1 MLGPC
6 WRQGSARPAGAD
18 GTVANVTRTCAKPG
32 CDRAAVATLG
42 YAYAEGVV
50 WLEDLAPEAHPMV
63 HDMCRMHAASVRVP
77 LGWELRDVRDRG
89 HEGPVR
95 LDLIGA

>member
-1 MLGPC
+1 MLGRPVC
-6 WRQGSARPAGAD
+6 PGSARTTEPAG
-18 GTVANVTRTCAKPG
+18 TVTDVTRTCAKPG

-63 HDMCRMHAASVRVP
+63 HDMCRMHADSVRVP

-89 HEGPVR
+89 NEGPVR

>member
-1 MLGPC
+1 MLRQS
-6 WRQGSARPAGAD
+6 WRQGSARAAGAA
-18 GTVANVTRTCAKPG
+18 GTFADVTRTCAKPG

-42 YAYAEGVV
+42 YAYSDGVV

-63 HDMCRMHAASVRVP
+63 HDMCRMHADSVRVP

-89 HEGPVR
+89 HEGPAR

>member
-1 MLGPC
+1 MLGLS
-6 WRQGSARPAGAD
+6 WRQGSARSEGAAGTFAD
-18 GTVANVTRTCAKPG
+18 VTRTCAKPG
-32 CDRAAVATLG
+32 CDRTAVATLG

-63 HDMCRMHAASVRVP
+63 HDMCRMHADSVRVP

-89 HEGPVR
+89 NEGPVR